1 MADSTTTNLLLT
13 KPEVGA
19 STDTWGTKLNTDM
32 GLIDSVFDA
41 AGTGTSVGLNIG
53 TGKTLT
59 LAGTVKFA
67 GSTSGTTT
75 VAATAV
81 AGTTVLTLPAATD
94 TLVGK
99 ATTDTLTNKTLT
111 GAVMNGTVGATTPA
125 TGAFTTLSATGD
137 ITQSNA
143 AARIA
148 FSSAAGNGGLQNDTA
163 SAYALLYGST
173 HATLAKNV
181 VLNSDGGAVR
191 IKSTGTDIG
200 VFTSTGLAVTGTLSA
215 TGTLSGGTSGTGYSF
230 SGSAPAGSLA
240 LDSSGN
246 LGLGVTPSA
255 FGSGSYKALQIG
267 GSLSFMGRSGGSD
280 AYMMSNTY
288 FDQTNYRYV
297 ASLAASRYTQSGG
310 EHQWFNAPSGT
321 AGNAITFTQAMTL
334 DASGNLEI
342 GGTFA
347 QGRKLAVD
355 SSTNGYTMQLLQ
367 TSAFG
372 SGNLAGTVYSG
383 YYDGS
388 SITDMAS
395 IRGGKEN
402 ATSGNYAGMLA
413 FYTRPNGGSDTERA
427 RIDSSGNLLVGTT
440 SQTYSGK
447 QELNFTT
454 GRGLVINYTTNT
466 SAVAAVYFRNSG
478 GNTGEITVTGV
489 ATTYNSVSDYRL
501 KTVIGAV
508 SGSGNRIDAL
518 QPVEYTWNSNGLRTR
533 GFLAHQFQEVYVSSV
548 TGSKD
553 AVDADGKPVYQ
564 SMQSSNSEVIAD
576 LVAELQSLRAR
587 VAQLES
593 KP

>member
-1 MADSTTTNLLLT
+1 MADTTTTNLLLT

-111 GAVMNGTVGATTPA
+111 GAVMNGTVGATTPS
-125 TGAFTTLSATGD
+125 TGAFTTLST
-137 ITQSNA
+137 
-143 AARIA
+143 
-148 FSSAAGNGGLQNDTA
+148 
-163 SAYALLYGST
+163 
-173 HATLAKNV
+173 
-181 VLNSDGGAVR
+181 
-191 IKSTGTDIG
+191 
-200 VFTSTGLAVTGTLSA
+200 TGTLSV
-215 TGTLSGGTSGTGYSF
+215 GTSGTGYSF